1 MQPWWIQTFAGW
13 LLRNVVCTRCEQQ
26 HGFDAKHIGVF
37 AAKSPQLIESW
48 QISMKSNDLQA
59 ATFVVVLC
67 NVAS

>member
-1 MQPWWIQTFAGW
+1 VA
-13 LLRNVVCTRCEQQ
+13 CARCEQQ

-59 ATFVVVLC
+59 ATFVVALC
-67 NVAS
+67 NTAS